1 MTRSPRQFRYQA
13 PVVPLKAQEII
24 DVEAK
29 DVTVSGDHVIAQAI
43 SRGRAEEA
51 LAVASALWDDL
62 AALEDTEKK
71 LRRKRTSVTDAV
83 LVTGQIMGVKA
94 ALGRHLNRHRAKG
107 ESK

>member
-13 PVVPLKAQEII
+13 PVIPLQAEKII

-29 DVTVSGDHVIAQAI
+29 DVTVSGESVIAEAAG
-43 SRGRAEEA
+43 RGRAEEA
-51 LAVASALWDDL
+51 LAVANDLWADL

-83 LVTGQIMGVKA
+83 LVTGQIMAIKA
-94 ALGRHLNRHRAKG
+94 ALGRHLQRHRTKKG
-107 ESK
+107 D